1 MLNKPPFSPAER
13 LRQLRERAG
22 YSRDRLA
29 PLIEFA
35 AGSSVQRYELPY
47 NYGNK
52 YLPLELVLKLIP
64 VFEGRGDP
72 PIQRGEISELA
83 GVSVIATP
91 DPDTQFEKTYKAAE
105 GMLRALIRNGFLDLS
120 PEKIT
125 PIALGIARRATEMD
139 AEPPQEYDEV
149 IRYIRDLDKMN

>member
-1 MLNKPPFSPAER
+1 M
-13 LRQLRERAG
+13 
-22 YSRDRLA
+22 
-29 PLIEFA
+29 
-35 AGSSVQRYELPY
+35 QRYELPY

-52 YLPLELVLKLIP
+52 FLPLELVLKLIP

-72 PIQRGEISELA
+72 PIQRDEISELA

-91 DPDTQFEKTYKAAE
+91 DPDTHFEKTFKAAE

-125 PIALGIARRATEMD
+125 PIALGIARRATDIE

-149 IRYIRDLDKMN
+149 IRYIRDLDKVN

>member
-1 MLNKPPFSPAER
+1 MLNKPPFNPAER

-52 YLPLELVLKLIP
+52 FLPLELVLKLIP

-72 PIQRGEISELA
+72 PIQRDEISELA

-91 DPDTQFEKTYKAAE
+91 DPDTQFEKTFKAAE

-125 PIALGIARRATEMD
+125 PIALGIARRATEME

-149 IRYIRDLDKMN
+149 IRYIRDLDKVN